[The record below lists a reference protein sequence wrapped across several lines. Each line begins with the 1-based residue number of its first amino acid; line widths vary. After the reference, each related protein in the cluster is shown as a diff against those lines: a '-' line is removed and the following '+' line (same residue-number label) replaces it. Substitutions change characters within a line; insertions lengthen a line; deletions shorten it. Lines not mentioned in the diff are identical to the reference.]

1 MRFSGGDRWFRIRDA
16 DPDVRTTGVRVA
28 SHRQLHGEPPALPP
42 LHFTQTPAPALR
54 TRLRGIGDAPVAV
67 QAGANMKQQL
77 KSRMW
82 SGLVVALVIGLA
94 AASTFAHDNDAMGHK
109 DMMAAMDSNHDGMVS
124 SSEHAAYMQ
133 QMFDK
138 ADSNHDG
145 MLSKAE
151 MDAAMKSMHGDHVK
165 SDAMHND
172 HDADDMP
179 AKK

>member
-1 MRFSGGDRWFRIRDA
+1 
-16 DPDVRTTGVRVA
+16 
-28 SHRQLHGEPPALPP
+28 
-42 LHFTQTPAPALR
+42 
-54 TRLRGIGDAPVAV
+54 
-67 QAGANMKQQL
+67 MKQQL

-109 DMMAAMDSNHDGMVS
+109 DMMAAMDSNHDGM
-124 SSEHAAYMQ
+124 
-133 QMFDK
+133 
-138 ADSNHDG
+138 
-145 MLSKAE
+145 LSKAE
-151 MDAAMKSMHGDHVK
+151 MDAAMKSMHGDHMK

>member
-1 MRFSGGDRWFRIRDA
+1 MPSSSQEA
-16 DPDVRTTGVRVA
+16 KK
-28 SHRQLHGEPPALPP
+28 
-42 LHFTQTPAPALR
+42 
-54 TRLRGIGDAPVAV
+54 
-67 QAGANMKQQL
+67 KQQL

-94 AASTFAHDNDAMGHK
+94 GASTFAHDNDAMGKK
-109 DMMAAMDSNHDGMVS
+109 DMMAAMDTTHDGSVS
-124 SSEHAAYMQ
+124 ASEHAAYMQ

-138 ADSNHDG
+138 ADTNHDG
-145 MLSKAE
+145 MLSRAE
-151 MDAAMKSMHGDHVK
+151 MAAAMKSMHGDHMK